1 MNNDKRGPSH
11 KQPKQRKYNIWR
23 PQQHD
28 RATCTD
34 PLCVKCS
41 YSVYGA
47 NVVSPERR

>member
-1 MNNDKRGPSH
+1 MNDKKGPSH
-11 KQPKQRKYNIWR
+11 KAPKVRKTYYALR
-23 PQQHD
+23 EQHD